1 MSQLAEADHGVEGD
15 TDEED
20 HDGVEEDVAVDDG
33 EAGVK
38 GEEHSSKG
46 CCREALRQF
55 PYCEETQGKGQN
67 LSGERMDISS
77 MRERKSYPNG
87 SASKAHA
94 QDGWKIFKRVA
105 WHREVEAG
113 IVTRYFAWEIM
124 LKTQKGQILPNPA
137 MISFPRGGCTSKKFV
152 LLMYLN
158 IFN

>member
-20 HDGVEEDVAVDDG
+20 HDGVEENVAVDDG
-33 EAGVK
+33 EAGVE

-77 MRERKSYPNG
+77 MRGRVTPTAVHPRRMPRMAGKS
-87 SASKAHA
+87 SK
-94 QDGWKIFKRVA
+94 
-105 WHREVEAG
+105 ESPG
-113 IVTRYFAWEIM
+113 IVK
-124 LKTQKGQILPNPA
+124 LKPA
-137 MISFPRGGCTSKKFV
+137 
-152 LLMYLN
+152 L
-158 IFN
+158 

>member
-67 LSGERMDISS
+67 LRMDISS
-77 MRERKSYPNG
+77 MSLDDNNCERELPQWQCIQGACPGWLENLQKSRL
-87 SASKAHA
+87 AS
-94 QDGWKIFKRVA
+94 
-105 WHREVEAG
+105 
-113 IVTRYFAWEIM
+113 
-124 LKTQKGQILPNPA
+124 
-137 MISFPRGGCTSKKFV
+137 
-152 LLMYLN
+152 
-158 IFN
+158 